1 MPDKAASSND
11 NDRPIGDDGGLAN
24 IIPLLLGLRQDLSK
38 NASASLLKAWNPDGS
53 QIELV
58 DLVIEQLTATE
69 TVDPADLS
77 EELAHALM
85 DPAISDLLPEADAL
99 QIVGMLNKVKATG
112 SSSW

>member
-1 MPDKAASSND
+1 MPDNAAPSND
-11 NDRPIGDDGGLAN
+11 NELPSAEDGGLAN

-38 NASASLLKAWNPDGS
+38 NASASFLKAWNPDGG

-58 DLVIEQLTATE
+58 DLVIEQLTASE
-69 TVDPADLS
+69 TVDPAGLS

-99 QIVGMLNKVKATG
+99 QIMGMLNMVKTTG
-112 SSSW
+112 SASR

>member
-1 MPDKAASSND
+1 MPHKAASSND
-11 NDRPIGDDGGLAN
+11 NELPTGEGGSFAH

-38 NASASLLKAWNPDGS
+38 NASASFLKAWNPDGS

-69 TVDPADLS
+69 TVDPAGLS